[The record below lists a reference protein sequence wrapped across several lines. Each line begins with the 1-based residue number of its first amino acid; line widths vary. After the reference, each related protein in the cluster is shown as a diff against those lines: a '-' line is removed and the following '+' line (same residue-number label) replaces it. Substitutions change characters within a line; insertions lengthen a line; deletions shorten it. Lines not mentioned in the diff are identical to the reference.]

1 VQWARLNAILSL
13 VLYRGGFIFI
23 SIKLKFRSVA
33 WLLPIRVPFPF
44 TPCAKAK
51 KTAHLTFLA
60 GHLNFELIKDA
71 VERFSSGA
79 RSLISSS

>member
-1 VQWARLNAILSL
+1 VGAFECNSFSCIIPWRIYFHFHKIKVPLRSL
-13 VLYRGGFIFI
+13 
-23 SIKLKFRSVA
+23 